1 MSYEVVFSQS
11 FRQSVKRLRKR
22 FRHVKDDIN
31 LAIKVLL
38 QNPGLGVL
46 IPGGSAIRKLRV
58 NNSDLTKGKSGGY
71 RLLYHVQDEPVPTL
85 RLLLM
90 YAKSDK
96 ESVTRQELQQL
107 LNELGSKN
115 ANFS

>member
-22 FRHVKDDIN
+22 FRHVKDDTN
-31 LAIKVLL
+31 LAIKVLI
-38 QNPGLGVL
+38 QNPRLGTM
-46 IPGGSAIRKLRV
+46 IPSSSGVRKLRV
-58 NNSDLTKGKSGGY
+58 KNSDLTKGKSGGY

-96 ESVTRQELQQL
+96 ESVTHQELHQL
-107 LNELGSKN
+107 LNELDGEIG
-115 ANFS
+115 